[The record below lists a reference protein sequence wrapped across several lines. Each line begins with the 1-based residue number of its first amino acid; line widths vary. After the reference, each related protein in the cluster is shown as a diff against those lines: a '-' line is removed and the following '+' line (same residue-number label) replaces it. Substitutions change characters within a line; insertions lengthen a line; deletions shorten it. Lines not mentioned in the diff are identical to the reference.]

1 MSQELE
7 PTPPDTDV
15 LLVLPA
21 GEVSGHSIPFC
32 FFPRPCLRAMTQAAE
47 KICKEAI
54 TKVHI
59 QITKEY
65 NKYITR
71 NFILKI

>member
-32 FFPRPCLRAMTQAAE
+32 FFPHPCLKAMTQAAE
-47 KICKEAI
+47 KDS
-54 TKVHI
+54 KVI
-59 QITKEY
+59 Y
-65 NKYITR
+65 LYCGKYI
-71 NFILKI
+71 FFFFF

>member
-21 GEVSGHSIPFC
+21 GEVSIPFC
-32 FFPRPCLRAMTQAAE
+32 FFPHPCLKAMTQAAE
-47 KICKEAI
+47 KDAKKQLQKFISKLL
-54 TKVHI
+54 
-59 QITKEY
+59 
-65 NKYITR
+65 R
-71 NFILKI
+71 NTINISREILY

>member
-32 FFPRPCLRAMTQAAE
+32 FFPHPCLKAMTQAAE
-47 KICKEAI
+47 KDAK
-54 TKVHI
+54 K
-59 QITKEY
+59 QLQKFMS
-65 NKYITR
+65 KLLR
-71 NFILKI
+71 NTINISREILY